1 MKNSDFAYRKVDDVY
16 ILRLKKDQEIL
27 TTIKDFCECQK
38 IKAATISGIGFAEN
52 IKVGCFDL
60 AKQKYD
66 EKLFS
71 KAYEITSLMGNIS
84 YIESDMYVHLHINF
98 ANSDAKIYGGHLLS
112 GTIALTGEIFI
123 QNINTKLNRK
133 FDKVLG
139 IKVFDI

>member
-16 ILRLKKDQEIL
+16 ILRLKKGQEIL
-27 TTIKDFCECQK
+27 TTIKDFCENQQ
-38 IKAATISGIGFAEN
+38 IKAETVSGIGFAEN

-84 YIESDMYVHLHINF
+84 YIDDDMYVHLHINF
-98 ANSDAKIYGGHLLS
+98 ADTDAKIYGGHLLG

-123 QNINTKLNRK
+123 HKIETNLNRK
-133 FDKVLG
+133 FDEKLG